1 MEDSDREEEED
12 TETELSRD
20 VIYEHQDE
28 NTLIQNYMKH
38 EFHTQNIC
46 DRERQLFV

>member
-1 MEDSDREEEED
+1 MLLEEAETIVEMEDSDKEEED

-28 NTLIQNYMKH
+28 NTLI
-38 EFHTQNIC
+38 
-46 DRERQLFV
+46 